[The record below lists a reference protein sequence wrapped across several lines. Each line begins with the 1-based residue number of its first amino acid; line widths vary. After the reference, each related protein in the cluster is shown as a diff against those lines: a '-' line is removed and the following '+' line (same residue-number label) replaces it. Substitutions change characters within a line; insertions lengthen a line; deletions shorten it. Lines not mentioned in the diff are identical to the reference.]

1 MAVTDADIIIS
12 LGLLTSIGNIQSED
26 QYEADPEENTD
37 ADISYPEF
45 SELYNMASEELAN
58 DLTRLKL
65 TLTLL
70 GDVSAKR
77 CITYLIAD
85 YSLISS
91 PNWDAQKVSFNQD
104 TSTAGLK

>member
-1 MAVTDADIIIS
+1 MAVTEADIILS
-12 LGLLTSIGNIQSED
+12 LGLLTSVGNIQTED

-45 SELYNMASEELAN
+45 SELYNMALEELAN

-77 CITYLIAD
+77 AIVYLIAD
-85 YSLISS
+85 
-91 PNWDAQKVSFNQD
+91 
-104 TSTAGLK
+104 